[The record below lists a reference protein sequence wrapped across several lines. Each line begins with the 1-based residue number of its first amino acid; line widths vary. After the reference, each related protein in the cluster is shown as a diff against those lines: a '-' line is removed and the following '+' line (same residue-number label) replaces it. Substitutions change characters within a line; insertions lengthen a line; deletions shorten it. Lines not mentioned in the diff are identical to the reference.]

1 MTDQGL
7 KGAVVKREGTRVSI
21 LLEGTGQKV
30 WREVKECRMHGWPPA
45 DVAAPE
51 PEGVESAAH
60 QRAVAAAKIGD
71 WRQLVLCV
79 FPHEG
84 SRQAVTN
91 ERLNALLPDT
101 SYTVLHQ
108 IAYHASNREQH
119 EGAAKALRVLVDCGV
134 RFDPDARTS
143 SWTGLD
149 AEERNK
155 TAMEIAL
162 WRRRSCAASFPT
174 ELLELLAQLPGPL
187 VPLARFRVIYNKPSG
202 NKILVR
208 CSNSV
213 CADGKFNGAK
223 ASSDP
228 NIVCG
233 SEFNAYE
240 RVVVAHD
247 GQQRSRLRIGMLRG
261 WNRCA
266 LRAVRARAQAGP
278 ATHIPRAPPLPRAHT
293 QNKHPNANKQT
304 RPSAPVSRV
313 RSEERWV
320 SEYSHGGDKL
330 VELLPDQCVP
340 RQPWWLGSEG
350 GQPFTPKDMT
360 LSLHRILRD
369 VAPDERRAHDEEVEL
384 NKGQFRDLCKLLGPT
399 IQGGWGGS
407 SSSMSKHVS
416 I

>member
-1 MTDQGL
+1 MTEGATVVTDQGL

-162 WRRRSCAASFPT
+162 WSRRSHAASFPT

-208 CSNSV
+208 CSNRI
-213 CADGKFNGAK
+213 ADGKFNGDK

-233 SEFNAYE
+233 SQFDAYE

-261 WNRCA
+261 WDRCA
-266 LRAVRARAQAGP
+266 LRAVRARAHAGGARRP
-278 ATHIPRAPPLPRAHT
+278 RSRARTHKTNIQTQTSKHGPPRLSPVCAVRNAGCPSTATGVTSLWSCCRT
-293 QNKHPNANKQT
+293 
-304 RPSAPVSRV
+304 SACR
-313 RSEERWV
+313 
-320 SEYSHGGDKL
+320 
-330 VELLPDQCVP
+330 
-340 RQPWWLGSEG
+340 GS
-350 GQPFTPKDMT
+350 P
-360 LSLHRILRD
+360 
-369 VAPDERRAHDEEVEL
+369 
-384 NKGQFRDLCKLLGPT
+384 
-399 IQGGWGGS
+399 GGWAARAAS
-407 SSSMSKHVS
+407 PSHRKT
-416 I
+416 